1 VGTAYRERVSWLVSA
16 VYISLSLS
24 LSWTLL
30 IGLPSFLLPFYL
42 WFETK
47 MFFIFAKTKTSENYV
62 LFAKFR
68 SEKIIFQTFSFCECF
83 REKKILFYA
92 KSFVFATVFAKTS
105 SLAYFDNKFPS
116 KFLFFQEANQFFAEF
131 SRKSKTN
138 IFVSTL
144 IIFTFSFYC
153 NSLPYP

>member
-83 REKKILFYA
+83 REKKFCFTQKVLFSRQYSR
-92 KSFVFATVFAKTS
+92 KHLVWHISTISFHRNF
-105 SLAYFDNKFPS
+105 YFS
-116 KFLFFQEANQFFAEF
+116 KKRISFLRNFRENRKRTFLFQ
-131 SRKSKTN
+131 
-138 IFVSTL
+138 L
-144 IIFTFSFYC
+144 
-153 NSLPYP
+153 